1 MEAFG
6 LDGKKLGEAKDAKE
20 KTEKQKAVVAAD
32 QLGDR
37 KTLKLDSYIPATM
50 ALLYLGIF
58 LYFKSIGGYK
68 AVHLDGTS
76 GAAAPPKA

>member
-1 MEAFG
+1 
-6 LDGKKLGEAKDAKE
+6 
-20 KTEKQKAVVAAD
+20 
-32 QLGDR
+32 
-37 KTLKLDSYIPATM
+37 M